1 MNEMF
6 TLTWQRPNIMAKWPI
21 QYAEKTKDTHTFNL
35 NKTACVITQKIRLLP
50 RTTDCVCKLSLTE
63 FMLTKLINNI

>member
-21 QYAEKTKDTHTFNL
+21 QYAEKNKKRHVHL
-35 NKTACVITQKIRLLP
+35 NKTACVITQKDQII
-50 RTTDCVCKLSLTE
+50 TT
-63 FMLTKLINNI
+63 NN

>member
-21 QYAEKTKDTHTFNL
+21 QYAEKKRHVHL
-35 NKTACVITQKIRLLP
+35 NKTACVITQKGQII
-50 RTTDCVCKLSLTE
+50 TA
-63 FMLTKLINNI
+63 NN